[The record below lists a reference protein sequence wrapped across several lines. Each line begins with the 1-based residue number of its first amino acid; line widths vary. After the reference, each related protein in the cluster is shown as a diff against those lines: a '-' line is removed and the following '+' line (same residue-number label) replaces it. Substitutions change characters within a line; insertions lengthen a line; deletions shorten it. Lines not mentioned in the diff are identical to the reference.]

1 MTFEKLNKLNIGLS
15 ASKASKMARFCGI
28 KELYK
33 KLPTLVLYIIYRFYI
48 AKITAA
54 AKELALEK
62 LDKFKKY
69 GAPLLQNTIVADG
82 NRRYF
87 KNRNF
92 DYLNISFTDVS
103 LEKPKI
109 KQFKV
114 VYDRTPP
121 PNTPSAR
128 SGLMDLWIVLKYCSK
143 ANIFRIFISNSYDNY
158 PLRFKKAWI
167 SMLSIAVCLLDKVF
181 PKINPQT
188 ILLRIYKCTGVTP
201 ANYIRNEKASL
212 RLVDAVR
219 AATNKRI
226 IEYEL
231 APIAIA

>member
-1 MTFEKLNKLNIGLS
+1 MFNICFS

-62 LDKFKKY
+62 LEKFKKY
-69 GAPLLQNTIVADG
+69 GAPLLKDSIIADG

-87 KNRNF
+87 KNEHYDHF
-92 DYLNISFTDVS
+92 KISFADVS

-109 KQFKV
+109 TQFKL

-121 PNTPSAR
+121 PNTPSSR
-128 SGLMDLWIVLKYCSK
+128 SGLMDLWIELKYCSK
-143 ANIFRIFISNSYDNY
+143 ANILRISHSNSYDNY
-158 PLRFKKAWI
+158 PLRFKKAWML
-167 SMLSIAVCLLDKVF
+167 MLSIAVCLLDKVF
-181 PKINPQT
+181 HKINPQT

-219 AATNKRI
+219 AATNNNI